1 MFESVAPETFQT
13 RSKRLMYE
21 TLPLSIA
28 LHLIVIAAV
37 MASTLWTVVFP
48 EQTPRLVRA
57 YFLSS
62 IPDPPPPPPPP
73 SPAAP
78 QPLMPPPAQLMVLA
92 PTKIPD
98 LIPTL
103 DPPAPV
109 VPPPVLPVVAEIAP
123 AGDPAGQTGGEI
135 GGKLHG
141 IPGGVVFPED
151 GRVHIDRN
159 EQLPLVVVSQDYPKY
174 PDDARKKQLEDQVIV
189 RYVIGKDGRVI
200 DIQIIDHAQ
209 TPSFDEAVLT
219 AIRNWRFRPMIR
231 DGKKTEVVHEL
242 AVNFEL
248 IRH

>member
-1 MFESVAPETFQT
+1 M
-13 RSKRLMYE
+13 
-21 TLPLSIA
+21 
-28 LHLIVIAAV
+28 
-37 MASTLWTVVFP
+37 VV
-48 EQTPRLVRA
+48 
-57 YFLSS
+57 
-62 IPDPPPPPPPP
+62 
-73 SPAAP
+73 
-78 QPLMPPPAQLMVLA
+78 A

-98 LIPTL
+98 LIPTF

-109 VPPPVLPVVAEIAP
+109 PPPVIPVVAEIAP
-123 AGDPAGQTGGEI
+123 GGDPAGQLGGEI

-174 PDDARKKQLEDQVIV
+174 PDDARKAQVEDQVIV

-200 DIQIIDHAQ
+200 DIQIIDHGKL
-209 TPSFDEAVLT
+209 PSFDEAVLT

>member
-37 MASTLWTVVFP
+37 VASTLWTVVFP

-57 YFLSS
+57 YFLSA
-62 IPDPPPPPPPP
+62 IPEPPPPPPPP

-78 QPLMPPPAQLMVLA
+78 QPQTPPPAQLMVVA

-98 LIPTL
+98 LIPTFNP
-103 DPPAPV
+103 PPAP

-123 AGDPAGQTGGEI
+123 GGDPAGQIGGEI

-174 PDDARKKQLEDQVIV
+174 PDDAKKAQLEDQVVV

-200 DIQIIDHAQ
+200 EVQIIDHAKL
-209 TPSFDEAVLT
+209 PSFDEAVLT
-219 AIRNWRFRPMIR
+219 AIRQWRFRPMVR